1 MRASASVEDY
11 LKTVWKLSSAPQPA
25 GAGAARVGAG
35 QRPPGPLPVPP
46 SELARALRVSAPSV
60 SAMVRR
66 LRSAGLLLPAA
77 PGTAVELTA
86 EGAQTALGVV
96 RRHRLLETFLVEVL
110 GLGWDEVHAEAEILE
125 HALTPRVERA
135 IADRLGQP
143 IRDPHGD
150 PIPPPAAGRDG
161 GGEHREEWG
170 QPLAA
175 AGGFGDFLV
184 ERVEDVD
191 ATVLRHLA
199 DLGVV
204 PGVRLH
210 LDGADE
216 HGGPLWVR
224 VCGGTGQAPD
234 SRRVPLGSGLVCRVH
249 GSRVAPGHGA
259 PQARVTETRVT
270 AVRARETAGTRGRG

>member
-11 LKTVWKLSSAPQPA
+11 LKTVWKLSSAPQA
-25 GAGAARVGAG
+25 GRTGAE
-35 QRPPGPLPVPP
+35 PLPVPP
-46 SELARALRVSAPSV
+46 SELARALGVSAPSV

-66 LRSAGLLLPAA
+66 LRSGGLLLPAA

-86 EGAQTALGVV
+86 EGVRTALGVV

-150 PIPPPAAGRDG
+150 PIPPSGDQDG
-161 GGEHREEWG
+161 PRGHREDWG

-175 AGGFGDFLV
+175 AGGSGDFV
-184 ERVEDVD
+184 VDRVEDVD
-191 ATVLRHLA
+191 PTVLRHLA

-210 LDGADE
+210 LDGVDE

-224 VCGGTGQAPD
+224 VCRGTGDPGPGSGRA
-234 SRRVPLGSGLVCRVH
+234 PLGSGLTRRVH
-249 GSRVAPGHGA
+249 GTLVAAGHGDSAETATSTSRA
-259 PQARVTETRVT
+259 PQVRVPQV
-270 AVRARETAGTRGRG
+270 AGLRGRG

>member
-11 LKTVWKLSSAPQPA
+11 LKTVWKLSSAPHPSGPGGDQL
-25 GAGAARVGAG
+25 
-35 QRPPGPLPVPP
+35 PPGPLPVPP
-46 SELARALRVSAPSV
+46 SELARALGVSAPSV

-66 LRSAGLLLPAA
+66 LRSAGLLQQAA

-96 RRHRLLETFLVEVL
+96 RRHRLLETFLVQVL

-150 PIPPPAAGRDG
+150 PIPPSSGDLRARG
-161 GGEHREEWG
+161 HREDWG
-170 QPLAA
+170 QPLSA

-210 LDGADE
+210 LDGVDE

-224 VCGGTGQAPD
+224 VCGVMADSTPD
-234 SRRVPLGSGLVCRVH
+234 TRRVPLGSGLTRRVH
-249 GSRVAPGHGA
+249 GTRVADGHGV
-259 PQARVTETRVT
+259 PGPRVPEV
-270 AVRARETAGTRGRG
+270 AGSRGRG